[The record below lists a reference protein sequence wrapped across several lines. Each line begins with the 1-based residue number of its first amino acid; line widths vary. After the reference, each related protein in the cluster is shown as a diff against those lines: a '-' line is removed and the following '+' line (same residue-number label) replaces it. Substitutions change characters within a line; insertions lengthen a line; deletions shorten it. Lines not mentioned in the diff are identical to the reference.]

1 MLAHASL
8 ENAEFYCFYKDLRA
22 LLLGHGWHVARHAGH
37 MAGHAG
43 HTAGHARHMNHLFG
57 DWPRTDEFADLI
69 ANQSIIRRAGRSTPQ
84 PESLRIP

>member
-37 MAGHAG
+37 MAGHSGHMAG
-43 HTAGHARHMNHLFG
+43 HAGHMAGHARHTNRFFVTSHDKMSSPIGL
-57 DWPRTDEFADLI
+57 LI
-69 ANQSIIRRAGRSTPQ
+69 N
-84 PESLRIP
+84 

>member
-8 ENAEFYCFYKDLRA
+8 GNAEFYCFYKDLRA

-43 HTAGHARHMNHLFG
+43 HMAGHARHTNRFFVTSHDKMSSPIGL
-57 DWPRTDEFADLI
+57 LI
-69 ANQSIIRRAGRSTPQ
+69 N
-84 PESLRIP
+84 